1 MKRLAGGYYLVTAT
15 LGAFAFLAPF
25 LEPVPHDVTNK
36 SGQYAALVA
45 LCAAALVF
53 AESVRW
59 EGPAIINRFRRPV
72 VGAFLLGSAYLWLA
86 DESKSNPASWYL
98 PTNIAIVWILASLVV
113 AAPLVPLIFW
123 DWDPL
128 SPDGLTQLPKS
139 LYRRQEDMRQ

>member
-1 MKRLAGGYYLVTAT
+1 MLGDSNHFPARF
-15 LGAFAFLAPF
+15 LGAVAFVTPILKA
-25 LEPVPHDVTNK
+25 VPYDVTNK

-59 EGPAIINRFRRPV
+59 EGHAIINRSRRPV

-86 DESKSNPASWYL
+86 DESKSNPASWDL

-113 AAPLVPLIFW
+113 AAPLALSFFR
-123 DWDPL
+123 DWHPL
-128 SPDGLTQLPKS
+128 SPDGLPQSPKG
-139 LYRRQEDMRQ
+139 LYRKQEDMRQ